1 MRVSPGG
8 PCEDWHIQDA
18 HPPPPLLSPPP
29 PSPPAPKPSSRTPL
43 SATALVLPLCLN
55 GRKEAL
61 RVGNGLHQTSRGSER
76 RVTGIQR
83 ECWGGE
89 EEQGGGSPCV
99 VGRWGSEEA
108 GGCKLIMDR
117 SMGMLESVSHRICQ
131 FCPCQVHCTV
141 YLVIQELSFAL
152 RATFSCINI

>member
-1 MRVSPGG
+1 MCV
-8 PCEDWHIQDA
+8 
-18 HPPPPLLSPPP
+18 
-29 PSPPAPKPSSRTPL
+29 
-43 SATALVLPLCLN
+43 
-55 GRKEAL
+55 
-61 RVGNGLHQTSRGSER
+61 
-76 RVTGIQR
+76 
-83 ECWGGE
+83 WGGE
-89 EEQGGGSPCV
+89 EEQGGGAPCV

-131 FCPCQVHCTV
+131 FCPCQVHCSV